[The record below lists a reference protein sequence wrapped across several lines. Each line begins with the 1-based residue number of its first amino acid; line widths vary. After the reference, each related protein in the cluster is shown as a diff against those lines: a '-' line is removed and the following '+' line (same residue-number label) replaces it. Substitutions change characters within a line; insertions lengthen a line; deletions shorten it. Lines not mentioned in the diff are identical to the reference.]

1 LLSNFGRLSEIS
13 VARLGLSLKFRH
25 VFARALVGWYLI
37 IPSST
42 LPPGIAHKEPFR
54 KWQIVRGFDSAD
66 DCEDFRSAFFEHSR
80 QKHGLN
86 VLEPAYRDYMFAECI
101 ATDDPRLRG
110 D

>member
-1 LLSNFGRLSEIS
+1 MMLRHA
-13 VARLGLSLKFRH
+13 VAF
-25 VFARALVGWYLI
+25 ALVGWYLI

-42 LPPGIAHKEPFR
+42 MPPGVAHKEPFR

-101 ATDDPRLRG
+101 ATDDPRLKG